1 MIKGKT
7 FIFLILFCVT
17 QIHSQKPSYFHYTS
31 SDGLASSTVY
41 DILQDKDGFMWFA
54 TANGLSK
61 FDGTRFKNFQTKD
74 GLNSNSIISIA
85 QNKNGDLFIGTF
97 EKGINVLKKGKIE
110 NYINS
115 KLGNNFMLSYIL
127 LDSITNNKQSIIA
140 YTKWHIP
147 NIISP
152 NKKGDLILD
161 IINSI
166 PLAINKLEKLPNGKL
181 IALTE
186 TGLYNYKS
194 GVFSKSNVVGLPET
208 DIFSISSN
216 QDSSFI
222 IGTKNAI
229 YKIKNN
235 KVVKKY
241 TIDIAGNN
249 EVMAVLIDRNQNIWF
264 SIMNKGFYMIPNNTD
279 KIINIGEKFGL
290 QNTLVNKY
298 LEDKESNIWVS
309 TFGKGV
315 ICIHNSYINSYTE
328 NDGLSSNNVF
338 SIEKDKYG
346 KLLFGTFSGITILE
360 NDTLTFL
367 KKKSSTYI
375 KDYIYSIKNIDN
387 EFYVCSALGRGETIN
402 TFYKDLKFHIL
413 NTLSFAKLKNGLYLF
428 GYRSN
433 EIYIENSLQV
443 EKNQIN
449 KFSIY
454 DNEFNNNRINQI
466 FEDTKE
472 NVWIGTGLGLCK
484 ASIYKNK
491 TGKIEIKKTFFP
503 TNSVL
508 NAKINNIIQTDKNN
522 IWIAGEKGIAH
533 YNLKNDAIKSYSTI
547 DEYDLSSSTSLA
559 IDHKNR
565 IWIGNMKGLFLFDG
579 NSIKFVD
586 NQTGLPSNEV
596 YALLFESDKNR
607 LVVGSSGG
615 VSFLDVEKFDK
626 QKLPKLD
633 VTISSIKAGDSIYT
647 DFNQLEFNPKQRD
660 ITINFKSL
668 YFSSPKYIRY
678 QYQLNDTI
686 WKETDNDFL
695 DFISLK
701 SGVYNLKI
709 KAKSQ
714 NKSWGNDTQITFNVK
729 PKFIETIWFNL
740 LILIV
745 VTSLSLSISIWIS
758 QEKQY
763 KIRKEL
769 NLNERFNALKHQ
781 ALSAMMNPHFIFN
794 ALNSVQYLINCN
806 RNEEANDYI
815 AMMAKLIRKNL
826 ITAADKFI
834 LLSEEIERLEL
845 YLNIEKLRLQEGFT
859 YQIIIDSDVDVNK
872 IQIPNMIIQPF
883 VENTLWH
890 GIVNSGNNGIV
901 TISFSFENIE
911 IDTIISRSLIIKI
924 TDNGIGII
932 EAKKYQKV
940 NHISK
945 GINIIEERLQLL
957 SEKMEIPQPIMFE
970 DLSNRDKN
978 IHGTEVIIS
987 LPFPLYQVIAP

>member
-7 FIFLILFCVT
+7 FIFLIWFCVT
-17 QIHSQKPSYFHYTS
+17 QIYSQKPSYFHYTS
-31 SDGLASSTVY
+31 SDGLASSTIY
-41 DILQDKDGFMWFA
+41 DILQDNDGFMWFA

-85 QNKNGDLFIGTF
+85 ENKYGDLFIGTF
-97 EKGINVLKKGKIE
+97 ERGINVLKKGKIE
-110 NYINS
+110 NYFNS
-115 KLGNNFMLSYIL
+115 KNGNNFMLSYIL
-127 LDSITNNKQSIIA
+127 LDTFENTKQTIIA
-140 YTKWHIP
+140 YNRWESP
-147 NIISP
+147 RIISF
-152 NKKGDLILD
+152 NKKGVFNLD
-161 IINSI
+161 TIFSFPIS
-166 PLAINKLEKLPNGKL
+166 INKIEKLPNNKL
-181 IALTE
+181 ITLTT
-186 TGLYNYKS
+186 TGLFSYNS
-194 GVFSKSNVVGLPET
+194 GVLSKFNVEGLPET
-208 DIFSISSN
+208 EIYCLYAN
-216 QDSSFI
+216 QDNSFI
-222 IGTKNAI
+222 LGTKSAI

-235 KVVKKY
+235 KVIYKY
-241 TIDIAGNN
+241 PIEIAGNN
-249 EVMAVLIDRNQNIWF
+249 DVISILIDRNQNIWF

-279 KIINIGEKFGL
+279 KIIDIGEKFGL

-298 LEDKESNIWVS
+298 LEDKEGNIWIS
-309 TFGKGV
+309 AYGKGV
-315 ICIHNSYINSYTE
+315 FCINNSYIHSFNE
-328 NDGLSSNNVF
+328 NNGLSSNNVY
-338 SIEKDKYG
+338 SIEKDKSG
-346 KLLFGTFSGITILE
+346 KLLFGTFNGITILD
-360 NDTLTFL
+360 NDTLNIL
-367 KKKSSTYI
+367 KKKPNTYI

-387 EFYVCSALGRGETIN
+387 EFYVCSALGHGEPFN
-402 TFYKDLKFHIL
+402 TFYKGMKFHVL

-428 GYRSN
+428 GYRN
-433 EIYIENSLQV
+433 NRIFIQNAIKV
-443 EKNQIN
+443 EKNKII
-449 KFSIY
+449 KSSVFEDELI
-454 DNEFNNNRINQI
+454 NNRINQI
-466 FEDTKE
+466 FEDSNE
-472 NVWIGTGLGLCK
+472 NLWIATSLGLCK
-484 ASIYKNK
+484 ALIYQNK
-491 TGKIEIKKTFFP
+491 VGKIEIKKTFFP
-503 TNSVL
+503 SNSVL
-508 NAKINNIIQTDKNN
+508 NSKINNIIQTDKNN
-522 IWIAGEKGIAH
+522 IWIAGEKGIAN
-533 YNLKNDAIKSYSTI
+533 YNLKNDFIKSYSTV

-559 IDHKNR
+559 IDYKNR

-579 NSIKFVD
+579 TSIKFVD
-586 NQTGLPSNEV
+586 KQTGLPSNEI
-596 YALLFESDKNR
+596 YSLLYESDKNR
-607 LVVGSSGG
+607 LVIGSSGG
-615 VSFLDVEKFDK
+615 VSFLEVDEFDK
-626 QKLPKLD
+626 QEIPKLE
-633 VTISSIKAGDSIYT
+633 VIISSIKAGDSIYT

-668 YFSSPKYIRY
+668 YFSSPKSIRY
-678 QYQLNDTI
+678 QYQLNDNI

-714 NKSWGNDTQITFNVK
+714 NNSWGNDTQITFNVK

-859 YQIIIDSDVDVNK
+859 YQIIIDSNVDVNK

-932 EAKKYQKV
+932 EAKKHQKV